1 MGCAASL
8 DRKGT
13 ARLGYVITE
22 PVPGFR
28 VCVVIDPLYLYLRLR
43 LRLVPFPSALL
54 DSVADRMG
62 VSGRLRGRG
71 ERYFLSSRGVSGLC
85 FAGRVVFGGAYWS
98 RLGDAERSAV
108 AAHEFVHIRSRDA
121 RRRLVRVVLP
131 GVAVT
136 GAFTWAWTYYPLPL
150 PSGLVGYLL
159 FVPVAVAPLVVLL
172 CSYAA
177 STLLNAPW
185 LRRMELR
192 CDVEAARDGVDDG
205 EALVRALE
213 VWEGMLGNARRSLR
227 YRWLSRSYPTLAERT
242 AAIRGVARADSAGP
256 AP

>member
-1 MGCAASL
+1 M
-8 DRKGT
+8 
-13 ARLGYVITE
+13 E
-22 PVPGFR
+22 PVPGSR
-28 VCVVIDPLYLYLRLR
+28 VCVVIDPLYLYFRFR
-43 LRLVPFPSALL
+43 LRLVPFSSALL

-62 VSGRLRGRG
+62 VSGLLKGKE
-71 ERYFLSSRGVSGLC
+71 ERYFLSGRGVSGLC
-85 FAGRVVFGGAYWS
+85 FAGRIVFGGAYWS
-98 RLGDAERSAV
+98 RLDDAERSAV

-121 RRRLVRVVLP
+121 KRRLVRVVLP

-150 PSGLVGYLL
+150 PSGIVGYLL
-159 FVPVAVAPLVVLL
+159 FVPVVVAPIVVLL
-172 CSYAA
+172 CSYVI

-213 VWEGMLGNARRSLR
+213 VWEGMIGNTRRSLR
-227 YRWLSRSYPTLAERT
+227 YRWLSRSYPTLAERA
-242 AAIRGVARADSAGP
+242 AAIRRVTGADSIEP
-256 AP
+256 AHGS